1 MPLKPANHRPSLL
14 TALLILSGL
23 LLLVLPLAL
32 RWTYN
37 QILPEWR
44 ARPYRPLILQ
54 TANRYGLDPL
64 LLESLIWRESRF
76 NPHRHGAAGE
86 SGLMQIRIDAM
97 RDYCHAQRIP
107 PMPPPALV
115 DPATNLTIGAWYLA
129 RAFQRWSDRDDPRPF
144 ALAEYNAG
152 LINARKWA
160 NDPTRASAATF
171 QSRIAFPTTRR
182 YIEDILSRVPPP
194 PGVK

>member
-1 MPLKPANHRPSLL
+1 ML
-14 TALLILSGL
+14 TALLILGGF
-23 LLLVLPLAL
+23 LLLVLPPAL

-37 QILPEWR
+37 QILPGWR

-54 TANRYGLDPL
+54 TSDRYGLDPH

-76 NPHRHGAAGE
+76 DPHRRGLAGE
-86 SGLMQIRIDAM
+86 IGLMQIRIDAM
-97 RDYCHAQRIP
+97 RDFCRSQRIS
-107 PMPPPALV
+107 PMPPADLG
-115 DPATNLTIGAWYLA
+115 DPVTNLTIGAWYLA
-129 RAFQRWSDRDDPRPF
+129 RALQRWADRDDPRPF

-152 LINARKWA
+152 LINARRWA
-160 NDPTRASAATF
+160 NEPDDASAAIF

-194 PGVK
+194 PKSTRD